1 MAVQCLVLDVDGVL
15 TNGDIVYT
23 SNGEELKFFNAQ
35 DGLGLALAR
44 RAGLRL
50 AVITGRLSPMVERRT
65 GELHFD
71 FVRMGIFNKSEELR
85 NLAKDLNISMEDMAY
100 MGDDLNDLG
109 VLNLVGLPL
118 APANAVAEV
127 KAKAKYITAKEGGH
141 GAVREAIEYILK
153 QDGRWQ
159 AAVADYEKELYAQGQ

>member
-1 MAVQCLVLDVDGVL
+1 MAVRCLVLDVDGVL

-23 SNGEELKFFNAQ
+23 STGEELKTFNAQ

-65 GELHFD
+65 SELHFD
-71 FVRMGIFNKSEELR
+71 FVRMGCYNKSKELYK
-85 NLAKDLNISMEDMAY
+85 LAKELAVSMDEIAY

-109 VLNLVGLPL
+109 VLKIVGLPL

-127 KAKAKYITAKEGGH
+127 KAKATYITTKEGGR

>member
-85 NLAKDLNISMEDMAY
+85 NLAKELNISMEDMAY
-100 MGDDLNDLG
+100 MGDDLND
-109 VLNLVGLPL
+109 
-118 APANAVAEV
+118 
-127 KAKAKYITAKEGGH
+127 
-141 GAVREAIEYILK
+141 EYILK